1 MTNVIEYPVKTSEW
15 GKTLIDTLNPIID
28 RLEQLIEGV
37 NKNVNL
43 QFATF
48 REDVNK
54 RIENIDSAAST
65 ALTLAQQNE
74 VSIQSMSSKIEQ
86 METTCAKLTSDINT
100 ITVKNEQLEITCE
113 QLSTENKELKSHSN
127 ELDNYSRRSNIVIRG
142 IVEPQQESN
151 AECEQ
156 TVRAFFKAQ
165 LKLPDDV
172 INAMHI
178 ERCHRLGV
186 RGPFKRPI
194 IVRFGNYKDKLIV
207 WDAKFKFT
215 DHRYFISDNFS
226 RNTEFKRRKL
236 YAIHKK
242 AKSMDQYKKKSSL
255 NGDVLIID
263 SVRYSVDSLNML
275 PKELSPRQF
284 SEKTNGTHM
293 AFGGIHSD
301 HQPFSNWYPSEFQ
314 YKGHTFKSI
323 EQAYQ
328 WEKATRANDVR
339 VAKKLLYTTNP
350 RVAKSLGRSIKGL
363 TAVNWDEDKKNV
375 MKELVRIKFSDNPEL
390 LKELI
395 DTKDLI
401 LVEAGIDP
409 FYGVGLSITNGDI
422 LDPTKWK
429 GQNQLGQILC
439 GIRAELKDKQ

>member
-15 GKTLIDTLNPIID
+15 GKTLIDTLNPIFD
-28 RLEQLIEGV
+28 RLEQLIDGV

-74 VSIQSMSSKIEQ
+74 VSIQFMSSKIEQ

-100 ITVKNEQLEITCE
+100 IK
-113 QLSTENKELKSHSN
+113 NKELKSHSN
-127 ELDNYSRRSNIVIRG
+127 ELDNYSRHSNIVIRG

-151 AECEQ
+151 ADCEQ

-178 ERCHRLGV
+178 ERCHRLSV

-207 WDAKFKFT
+207 WDAKFKIT
-215 DHRYFISDNFS
+215 DHRYFISENFS
-226 RNTEFKRRKL
+226 CNTEFKRRKL

-263 SVRYSVDSLNML
+263 CVRYSVDSLNML

-339 VAKKLLYTTNP
+339 VAKNYYIL
-350 RVAKSLGRSIKGL
+350 
-363 TAVNWDEDKKNV
+363 
-375 MKELVRIKFSDNPEL
+375 
-390 LKELI
+390 
-395 DTKDLI
+395 LI
-401 LVEAGIDP
+401 LVLPNLLVA
-409 FYGVGLSITNGDI
+409 V
-422 LDPTKWK
+422 
-429 GQNQLGQILC
+429 
-439 GIRAELKDKQ
+439 LKD

>member
-15 GKTLIDTLNPIID
+15 GKPLIDTLNPIID

-54 RIENIDSAAST
+54 RIENIDSAATT

-74 VSIQSMSSKIEQ
+74 VSIQSMGSKIEQ

-207 WDAKFKFT
+207 WDAKFKIT

-339 VAKKLLYTTNP
+339 VAKNSYIL
-350 RVAKSLGRSIKGL
+350 
-363 TAVNWDEDKKNV
+363 
-375 MKELVRIKFSDNPEL
+375 
-390 LKELI
+390 
-395 DTKDLI
+395 LI
-401 LVEAGIDP
+401 LVLP
-409 FYGVGLSITNGDI
+409 NLSV
-422 LDPTKWK
+422 
-429 GQNQLGQILC
+429 
-439 GIRAELKDKQ
+439 AVLKD

>member
-1 MTNVIEYPVKTSEW
+1 MLTVSKQSE
-15 GKTLIDTLNPIID
+15 L
-28 RLEQLIEGV
+28 
-37 NKNVNL
+37 
-43 QFATF
+43 
-48 REDVNK
+48 
-54 RIENIDSAAST
+54 
-65 ALTLAQQNE
+65 
-74 VSIQSMSSKIEQ
+74 
-86 METTCAKLTSDINT
+86 
-100 ITVKNEQLEITCE
+100 
-113 QLSTENKELKSHSN
+113 
-127 ELDNYSRRSNIVIRG
+127 
-142 IVEPQQESN
+142 
-151 AECEQ
+151 
-156 TVRAFFKAQ
+156 FFKAQ
-165 LKLPDDV
+165 LKLRDDV

-207 WDAKFKFT
+207 WDAKFKIT

-242 AKSMDQYKKKSSL
+242 AKGMDQYKKKSSL

-301 HQPFSNWYPSEFQ
+301 HQPFSDWYPSEFQ
-314 YKGHTFKSI
+314 YKGHTFKNI

-363 TAVNWDEDKKNV
+363 TAVNWDKDKRNV

-409 FYGVGLSITNGDI
+409 FYGVGLSITNDDI
-422 LDPTKWK
+422 LMWYT
-429 GQNQLGQILC
+429 C
-439 GIRAELKDKQ
+439 